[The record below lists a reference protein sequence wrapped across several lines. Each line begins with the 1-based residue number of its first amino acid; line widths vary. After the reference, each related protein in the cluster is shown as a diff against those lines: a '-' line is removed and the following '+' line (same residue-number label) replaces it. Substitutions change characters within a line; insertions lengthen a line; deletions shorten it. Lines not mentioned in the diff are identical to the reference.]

1 MQKIRMSHQL
11 TNIKHFK
18 VRTKHFKDPKGSI
31 KIFHVKDVYPNID
44 DFNPNKKYKIVSC
57 I

>member
-1 MQKIRMSHQL
+1 MSHQL
-11 TNIKHFK
+11 TNIKHVK
-18 VRTKHFKDPKGSI
+18 VRTKHFKDLKGSI

-44 DFNPNKKYKIVSC
+44 DFNPNKKYKKVSC